1 MTTASPRDASQPPRA
16 LPVPA
21 LAVRVAALLI
31 CGGLASI
38 LTAWGF
44 QLIGG
49 YVPCKLCLEQRVPYY
64 AGLPLAVLALALML
78 GGAAGPLRRTAT
90 ILLLLAV
97 AAVFAYGAALGIY
110 QAGAEWGFWAG
121 PNDCGGG
128 TAAPGSAANM
138 LNALRSTRVVS
149 CTEASWRMF
158 GLSFAGWNAVIS
170 AGLALLALVAA
181 AVLRR
186 GASS

>member
-1 MTTASPRDASQPPRA
+1 MSD
-16 LPVPA
+16 PA
-21 LAVRVAALLI
+21 RTSRQLVMLLI
-31 CGGLASI
+31 AGGLASI

-49 YVPCKLCLEQRVPYY
+49 YVPCKLCLEQRIPYY
-64 AGLPLAVLALALML
+64 VGLPLALLALLVML
-78 GGAAGPLRRTAT
+78 RGTPAQGRLVVTV
-90 ILLLLAV
+90 LLLAV
-97 AAVFAYGAALGIY
+97 AAVFAWGAGIGAY

-121 PNDCGGG
+121 PADCGGG
-128 TAAPGSAANM
+128 GGMPDSAANM

-170 AGLALLALVAA
+170 AGVAVLALAGAWA
-181 AVLRR
+181 WRR
-186 GASS
+186 GSAA